1 MGVCA
6 LEKSKEYVRE
16 NTLRA
21 FCVGEIE
28 RRCVVERL
36 GEFVGERI
44 VGRVCGRVNY
54 EVVFMRERSA

>member
-44 VGRVCGRVNY
+44 VG
-54 EVVFMRERSA
+54 